1 MKVGKMKPTAT
12 LVAQFPAGVEIESI
26 QHDGRMFLPV
36 LTLGEFAAEDAPESA
51 EEPETKPTKEGSA
64 KGKVKMYTEKE
75 LMEMSTKDLTKILAK
90 MGVDPDDFDGKNTNK
105 KLRNL
110 ILDNQEEAEES
121 EEQEEQEE
129 TPAKKPAKSKK
140 SSKDEDDDEDEDDD
154 KDEGDDDNEDDEDSP
169 VAKVT
174 SILEDFDSGKKNKKK
189 TVAAIVDALGD
200 VDSDK
205 VASLVDDFTDD
216 SDADTEEFAQ
226 KIVDTFNKK
235 SKSAKKPA
243 KKFKKDEDELVDVED
258 LKKGDRVSVY
268 WDDDNKDWFDGTVA
282 SVKKGKV
289 VIDYDDDTSEPID
302 PEVHTKIKRLAE

>member
-1 MKVGKMKPTAT
+1 MKVGKLKPTAT

-36 LTLGEFAAEDAPESA
+36 LTLGEFAVEDAPESA
-51 EEPETKPTKEGSA
+51 EESEPKPTQKGSA

-129 TPAKKPAKSKK
+129 QEETPAKKPAKSKK
-140 SSKDEDDDEDEDDD
+140 SSKDEDDDDED
-154 KDEGDDDNEDDEDSP
+154 NEDSP

-189 TVAAIVDALGD
+189 TVAAIVDVLGD

-216 SDADTEEFAQ
+216 SDADMDEFAQ
-226 KIVDTFNKK
+226 KIVDTFTKK

-243 KKFKKDEDELVDVED
+243 KKSKKEEDELVDVED

-302 PEVHTKIKRLAE
+302 PEVHTKIKRLAD